1 MMPKIIYRYIL
12 REISYPFLM
21 ILFILTFVLIM
32 GKLLQLMDLMVNKG
46 VSFID
51 ILKLFFLLF
60 PSFLIFTI
68 PISLLVSILIGLGR
82 LSADNEITIFKTS
95 GLSLYQML
103 YPVTFAS
110 IIAFILTA
118 ITTFYLVPQSKFTT
132 KNLLFTVA
140 KKKASVG
147 FREKV
152 FNDDF
157 KGILLYAESIPVQGN
172 YMEGVIISDTRIIKE
187 PSTIIAK
194 KAYLVSDPKMM
205 TLTLRLENGSTH
217 IVDPKMKNYRKM
229 DFRLY
234 DVNLDLES
242 SVAEEYK
249 IKTKS
254 SSELTIWE
262 ITEKLKSAGLGEKV
276 LRELAVEINK
286 NMALPLSCIVMGI
299 LGIPLGIRSHRAVK
313 SRGFTIGLI
322 IVLIYYFLL
331 LGGETLIETK
341 KLPPFLGIW
350 TPNFIFGTL
359 GIYLLIRAAK
369 DRPFEFPPVRNV
381 FNKIFRK
388 IGSCRS

>member
-1 MMPKIIYRYIL
+1 MPKIIYRYIL

-21 ILFILTFVLIM
+21 ILFVMTFVLIM

-46 VSFID
+46 VSFYD

-82 LSADNEITIFKTS
+82 LSSDNEITIFKAS
-95 GLSLYQML
+95 GVSLYQML
-103 YPVTFAS
+103 YPVAFAAL
-110 IIAFILTA
+110 IAFVLTT
-118 ITTFYLVPQSKFTT
+118 ITTFYLVPQSKFAT

-147 FREKV
+147 IREKV

-157 KGILLYAESIPVQGN
+157 KGILLYAESIPVHGS

-194 KAYLVSDPKMM
+194 KAYLVSDPKLM
-205 TLTLRLENGSTH
+205 TITLRLENGSTH

-229 DFRLY
+229 DFRFY
-234 DVNLDLES
+234 DVNLDSEA
-242 SVAEEYK
+242 SVAEEHK
-249 IKTKS
+249 LMTKS

-262 ITEKLKSAGLGEKV
+262 ISEKLKSSGLDKKA
-276 LRELAVEINK
+276 LRELAVEMNK
-286 NMALPLSCIVMGI
+286 NVALPISCIVMGI
-299 LGIPLGIRSHRAVK
+299 LGIPLGIRSHRAVR

-322 IVLIYYFLL
+322 IVLIYYFLI
-331 LGGETLIETK
+331 LGGETLTETSG
-341 KLPPFLGIW
+341 LPPFVGIW
-350 TPNFIFGTL
+350 TPNFIFGIL
-359 GIYLLIRAAK
+359 AVYLFIRAAK
-369 DRPFEFPPVRNV
+369 DKPVEVPSLRDIL
-381 FNKIFRK
+381 NKIARMAGGFR
-388 IGSCRS
+388 S